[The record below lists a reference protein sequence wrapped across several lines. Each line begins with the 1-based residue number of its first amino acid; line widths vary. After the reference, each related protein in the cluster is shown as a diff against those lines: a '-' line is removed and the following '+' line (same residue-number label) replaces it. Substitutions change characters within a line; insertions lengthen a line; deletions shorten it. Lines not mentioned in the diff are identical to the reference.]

1 LDLRPID
8 YQNDS
13 STLERLNLE
22 LLAYWIIN
30 TIIHQLKAKKINHH
44 WQEIIKIT
52 NTQKLVSTAV
62 KDLFENTIE
71 IKNAESQ
78 AKELLQI
85 YLAFK
90 L

>member
-30 TIIHQLKAKKINHH
+30 TIIHQLKAKKINHR

-52 NTQKLVSTAV
+52 NTQKLVSTAI

-78 AKELLQI
+78 AKELL
-85 YLAFK
+85 
-90 L
+90 